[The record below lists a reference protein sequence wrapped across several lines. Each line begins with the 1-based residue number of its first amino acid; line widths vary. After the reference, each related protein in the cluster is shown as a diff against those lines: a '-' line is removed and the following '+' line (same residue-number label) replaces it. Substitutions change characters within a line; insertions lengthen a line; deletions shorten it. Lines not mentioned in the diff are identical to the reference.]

1 MYSLARSYCTIV
13 YTVTTGILH
22 CYQKQNITAD
32 QMELN
37 EFFAGKPFM
46 DVHDDENRGNFIA
59 FSQGAKDRKLQN
71 QALVA
76 FEVSFHGSTKDAL
89 LCIKVDN
96 LIYLSVFLQKL
107 NKC

>member
-1 MYSLARSYCTIV
+1 M
-13 YTVTTGILH
+13 TTGILH

-37 EFFAGKPFM
+37 DFFAGKPFM
-46 DVHDDENRGNFIA
+46 DVHDSENRGNFIA

-76 FEVSFHGSTKDAL
+76 FEVAFHGSSKDAL
-89 LCIKVDN
+89 LCIKVFILYN
-96 LIYLSVFLQKL
+96 TVSFSK
-107 NKC
+107 K

>member
-1 MYSLARSYCTIV
+1 
-13 YTVTTGILH
+13 
-22 CYQKQNITAD
+22 
-32 QMELN
+32 MELN

-89 LCIKVDN
+89 LQGQPRQTGFFELALRNRNMQVRFI
-96 LIYLSVFLQKL
+96 
-107 NKC
+107 